1 MPVIRVSELEDNN
14 LNVSSDSSDE
24 NSDDASTVER
34 EVGSLI
40 EREEGLQGSLINS
53 ILV

>member
-24 NSDDASTVER
+24 NSDDAPTVEK

-40 EREEGLQGSLINS
+40 EREEGL
-53 ILV
+53 

>member
-1 MPVIRVSELEDNN
+1 

-34 EVGSLI
+34 EVESFI
-40 EREEGLQGSLINS
+40 EREEGLQGSLISS
-53 ILV
+53 ILA